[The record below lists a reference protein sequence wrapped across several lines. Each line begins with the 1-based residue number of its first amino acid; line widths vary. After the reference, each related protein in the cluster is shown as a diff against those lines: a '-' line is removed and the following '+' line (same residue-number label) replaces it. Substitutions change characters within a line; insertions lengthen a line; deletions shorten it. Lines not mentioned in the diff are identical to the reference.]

1 MSAYQRRRGAG
12 FEREI
17 SGYLSERL
25 GRVVKRKLGQ
35 ARDSGDDIQV
45 GRFRIECKRRASIA
59 AYAWLEQCIEAC
71 GNDIP
76 VVIARADG
84 QEPIA
89 ILRLDD
95 LVPLIAGE
103 LGPAEIREV
112 ETDLET
118 EAQQD

>member
-1 MSAYQRRRGAG
+1 MSAYERRRGAN
-12 FEREI
+12 FEREV

-59 AYAWLEQCIEAC
+59 AYAWLEQCIDAC
-71 GNDIP
+71 GSDIP

-103 LGPAEIREV
+103 LGPGELREV
-112 ETDLET
+112 ETD
-118 EAQQD
+118 EAEQE

>member
-59 AYAWLEQCIEAC
+59 ANTGWPSSVTTRNGWRKWTSAS
-71 GNDIP
+71 P
-76 VVIARADG
+76 R
-84 QEPIA
+84 P
-89 ILRLDD
+89 
-95 LVPLIAGE
+95 
-103 LGPAEIREV
+103 PASASRSAP
-112 ETDLET
+112 T
-118 EAQQD
+118 

>member
-1 MSAYQRRRGAG
+1 MSAYQRRKGQG

-45 GRFRIECKRRASIA
+45 GKFRIECKRRASLA
-59 AYAWLEQCIEAC
+59 VYAWLEQCIAAC
-71 GNDIP
+71 GTDVPI
-76 VVIARADG
+76 VIARGDG
-84 QEPIA
+84 KEAIA

-103 LGPAEIREV
+103 LGEG
-112 ETDLET
+112 DLRAT
-118 EAQQD
+118 EEQQV